1 MQQKILSPIT
11 DSYSAKGENLMT
23 LKMFHRGENMA
34 IVQGQHFT
42 NYGFAFQVVFPI
54 VVMFF
59 LSLLSHHLVENDS
72 KGFFKKLR
80 NVLEQPNG
88 NANQEDDNIHDM
100 DSIKVSTRN
109 MYIVIL
115 VICSVT
121 FVVYVIVLDIV
132 AIIDRNTKVSSEIF
146 FKLNQNESKYG
157 DVSLAF
163 ELEYSIPLLMLA
175 YDLLI
180 FAAMV
185 VGMICKRCGVR
196 KGKWYHIGI
205 APASCIV
212 VHSYHILIG
221 FIQSPHHAA
230 SIFIFYAVTVFIF
243 YVTFK
248 AAYYNLFEMRQRFKI
263 NNRKMIKFWT
273 WECCCPEYTLPYP
286 VVLTIMSLIS
296 LFLSGFMVF
305 VVGLFV
311 IIPINM
317 AIDNA
322 PARLFSINQTVL
334 VFIGAAITY
343 KLYRNHAGANNIIE
357 QLVKAN
363 REYLATN
370 GIDGELRAWKDLDK
384 VDKEIK
390 MGKLMIAAL
399 HTINAPALQPA
410 PALQQQG
417 PQQPAPALQQQG
429 PPSNQLQLGSNNV
442 RNRHKL

>member
-72 KGFFKKLR
+72 KGFFKKVR
-80 NVLEQPNG
+80 TFLEQSNG

-248 AAYYNLFEMRQRFKI
+248 AAYYNLFEMHQRFNI
-263 NNRKMIKFWT
+263 NGGKMIKFWT
-273 WECCCPEYTLPYP
+273 WGC
-286 VVLTIMSLIS
+286 
-296 LFLSGFMVF
+296 
-305 VVGLFV
+305 
-311 IIPINM
+311 
-317 AIDNA
+317 
-322 PARLFSINQTVL
+322 
-334 VFIGAAITY
+334 
-343 KLYRNHAGANNIIE
+343 
-357 QLVKAN
+357 
-363 REYLATN
+363 
-370 GIDGELRAWKDLDK
+370 
-384 VDKEIK
+384 
-390 MGKLMIAAL
+390 
-399 HTINAPALQPA
+399 
-410 PALQQQG
+410 
-417 PQQPAPALQQQG
+417 
-429 PPSNQLQLGSNNV
+429 
-442 RNRHKL
+442 